1 MMRELLAI
9 LAFYLAGAAMIS
21 VGVLLLYGLGVFLII
36 VGGFSLSAAVML
48 SRGMARVPTD

>member
-9 LAFYLAGAAMIS
+9 LAFYLVGAAMIS

-48 SRGMARVPTD
+48 SRGMARVPTS